1 VDYERLSV
9 KQSFEIHKGR
19 TLMSNDTAF
28 VATFN
33 FQDSSISFCTL
44 PVVNGQLIDIGET
57 TSVNDF
63 EEAGCD
69 SVIEMLE
76 SNEVPSDELR
86 SDLEERLRLRM
97 AHFDL
102 CHPNVPLKEK
112 QRVAS

>member
-1 VDYERLSV
+1 
-9 KQSFEIHKGR
+9 
-19 TLMSNDTAF
+19 MSNDTAF

-76 SNEVPSDELR
+76 SNEVPSDG
-86 SDLEERLRLRM
+86 SFVIFYDLGSQT
-97 AHFDL
+97 
-102 CHPNVPLKEK
+102 VPKCKKAKLKK
-112 QRVAS
+112 SPKIYGTQDGQRWWQ